1 MNKYTS
7 AFIYWHEGSGY
18 SHSETFDSFEM
29 ADGNE
34 STVADYIDN
43 SDLEWKQFSDY
54 CDVVA
59 IELRRNGKLIE
70 RAFWDETGLDYD
82 DLEGYEE

>member
-1 MNKYTS
+1 MNKYTVE
-7 AFIYWHEGSGY
+7 FIYWHEESGY

-34 STVADYIDN
+34 PTVADYIDN
-43 SDLEWKQFSDY
+43 SDLEWKQFSVN
-54 CDVVA
+54 CDMVA